1 MQSEDRLRPMELEFL
16 RRLDE
21 IREFDFVGFRAEPM
35 PRGGIAISRYGQLR
49 GVWTEDDWV
58 MFWQPSSAEAPV
70 RHAATIDEALRQTMK
85 IVLMS
90 LKVRR
95 LRSAGRAA

>member
-1 MQSEDRLRPMELEFL
+1 MQCEEKLRPMELEFL
-16 RRLDE
+16 RRLDA

-35 PRGGIAISRYGQLR
+35 PRGGVAISRDGQLR
-49 GVWTEDDWV
+49 GVWAEEDWV

-90 LKVRR
+90 LRVRK
-95 LRSAGRAA
+95 LRTGHRAA

>member
-1 MQSEDRLRPMELEFL
+1 MELEFL
-16 RRLDE
+16 RRLDQ

-49 GVWTEDDWV
+49 GVWSEDDWV
-58 MFWQPSSAEAPV
+58 MYWQPSSADAPV
-70 RHAATIDEALRQTMK
+70 RNAATIDEALRQTMK

-90 LKVRR
+90 LRVRK
-95 LRSAGRAA
+95 LRSSGGRAA